1 MLDRLSL
8 NFKLFLPQSS
18 KVFKHNISCKNN
30 IEPVGVSGR
39 GRSATACT
47 PLCPIT
53 LLRLVFL
60 HLATYR
66 QPYSFQQDFFKSG
79 FKITLFRLKSSS
91 LGPVMLKH
99 LSIELRQ
106 NARRLLLNFCQSHLF
121 KIDCTSLEGVGLGT
135 NGYKYNC
142 PIIAT
147 YLLKKKTT
155 KLLATTK
162 RISPQKH
169 MSMTISVCLCQ
180 G

>member
-1 MLDRLSL
+1 M
-8 NFKLFLPQSS
+8 
-18 KVFKHNISCKNN
+18 ISCKNN

-39 GRSATACT
+39 GRSATTCT
-47 PLCPIT
+47 PFSPIT
-53 LLRLVFL
+53 LIRLVFL
-60 HLATYR
+60 HLAKEDR
-66 QPYSFQQDFFKSG
+66 QPYSIQQDFFKSG
-79 FKITLFRLKSSS
+79 FKITFFRLKSSS
-91 LGPVMLKH
+91 LCPVMLKH

-106 NARRLLLNFCQSHLF
+106 NACGLLLNFCQCHQF
-121 KIDCTSLEGVGLGT
+121 KIDCTSLDGVGLGT
-135 NGYKYNC
+135 NGYKCNC

-162 RISPQKH
+162 RISPLKH